1 MVLFNGI
8 IKRYPQQHLHN
19 ELQHTPEVKAVLEK
33 IYMETTT
40 DLLKPVTEIYRQHL
54 VQYRRKKDT
63 AQDIPVFIYIRS
75 TVYCCRS
82 SVLPP
87 VLKNL
92 KDIIIPDSLKFLENG
107 DPFVISDN
115 PAPHRL
121 IAL

>member
-1 MVLFNGI
+1 MNLLQQILWSINGI

-19 ELQHTPEVKAVLEK
+19 ELQHTPE
-33 IYMETTT
+33 
-40 DLLKPVTEIYRQHL
+40 
-54 VQYRRKKDT
+54 KKGT

-75 TVYCCRS
+75 TVYRCRS

-87 VLKNL
+87 VLKSL
-92 KDIIIPDSLKFLENG
+92 KDIIILDSLKFLENG

-121 IAL
+121 IALCYPQSCIILSVKTN